1 MINLALTLL
10 PIALTFTVAAWHSPS
25 SEIQPRSAE
34 ASCSNCL
41 S

>member
-10 PIALTFTVAAWHSPS
+10 PIAMTFSVAAWHSPS
-25 SEIQPRSAE
+25 KELQPTSRNAT
-34 ASCSNCL
+34 CRNCL